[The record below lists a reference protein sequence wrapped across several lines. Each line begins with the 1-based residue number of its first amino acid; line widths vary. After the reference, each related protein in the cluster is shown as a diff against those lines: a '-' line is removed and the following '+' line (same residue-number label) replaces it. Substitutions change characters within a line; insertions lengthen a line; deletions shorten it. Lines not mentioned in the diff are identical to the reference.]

1 MSSGRGPEHAD
12 LDPDAGAPPGDGDR
26 LVCGASSD
34 DLLTQVAEGRG
45 AERDAHQRDCVHCQA
60 ALGEYGRLWGPM
72 RELADVPV
80 HAPADLLSATLGE
93 LRARTAPEGQ
103 GRVDDGG
110 EAFHVAARAVVT
122 VAGHVARGTEGVR
135 IALSGLGALTG
146 AERTSVARMG
156 IRGQSVA
163 IELTV
168 AADYG
173 QDLHRL
179 ADRLRA
185 QVSGAV
191 RAQLGLDA
199 VEIGVEITDVF
210 LPRR

>member
-1 MSSGRGPEHAD
+1 MSSGRGPGRTED
-12 LDPDAGAPPGDGDR
+12 DPGAGTSPGDDDR

-45 AERDAHQRDCVHCQA
+45 AERDAHQRDCLHCQA
-60 ALGEYGRLWGPM
+60 ALGEYGRLWEPM

-93 LRARTAPEGQ
+93 LKARTAPEGQ
-103 GRVDDGG
+103 GRVDDEG
-110 EAFHVAARAVVT
+110 EVFGVAARAVVT

-135 IALSGLGALTG
+135 IALSGLGVLAG
-146 AERTSVARMG
+146 ADRASVARVG
-156 IRGQSVA
+156 VRGRSVA

-179 ADRLRA
+179 ADRLRV
-185 QVSGAV
+185 QVGDAV

>member
-1 MSSGRGPEHAD
+1 MRSGRGPEHAD

-103 GRVDDGG
+103 GRVDD
-110 EAFHVAARAVVT
+110 AV
-122 VAGHVARGTEGVR
+122 
-135 IALSGLGALTG
+135 
-146 AERTSVARMG
+146 
-156 IRGQSVA
+156 
-163 IELTV
+163 
-168 AADYG
+168 D
-173 QDLHRL
+173 
-179 ADRLRA
+179 
-185 QVSGAV
+185 
-191 RAQLGLDA
+191 DA
-199 VEIGVEITDVF
+199 VDLLGWAPWPT
-210 LPRR
+210 PRPGNHRRCPRA